1 MRTTIKLCTVALAVA
16 APAVQAQA
24 ERFFGL
30 TSGNAIVT
38 FDSSAPG
45 VTTSS
50 GTIAGLGGDTLTGLD
65 LRPANRTLYSVGT
78 SGNLYAISKNARGVN
93 YTATSLGVIT
103 GATPTGS
110 SFGIDF
116 NPTVDRLR
124 LTSDTNQNL
133 RINPNVM
140 PPAAIVDGA
149 ITLNSSSL
157 VDLVAVAYRNSRPGA
172 TTTVLY
178 GLDAV
183 SDSLVRA
190 TNANAGTYVGTNV
203 LGAAF
208 GALGF
213 SFAATDRVA
222 FDISGG
228 SNNGFFTINDG
239 FYGVNQI
246 TGAGTFLGNL
256 GTPGVTGIAAGAV
269 PEPAAWALMITGFG
283 LVGGAMRRRN
293 TGATVAA

>member
-1 MRTTIKLCTVALAVA
+1 MRKALQICTAVLAAAL
-16 APAVQAQA
+16 PAVQAQA
-24 ERFFGL
+24 ERVFGL
-30 TSGNAIVT
+30 TNGNAIVT
-38 FDSSAPG
+38 FDSSTPG

-78 SGNLYAISKNARGVN
+78 SGNLYAIRKNASGVN

-133 RINPNVM
+133 RINPTVT
-140 PPAAIVDGA
+140 PPVALVDTPV
-149 ITLNSSSL
+149 TLNGSSNI
-157 VDLVAVAYRNSRPGA
+157 DLVAVAYTNSRPGA
-172 TTTVLY
+172 TSTVLY

-190 TNANAGTYVGTNV
+190 TNANAGTYVGTNL

-208 GALGF
+208 GPLGV
-213 SFAATDRVA
+213 SFATTDRVA
-222 FDISGG
+222 FDVSGA
-228 SNNGFFTINDG
+228 SRAGFFTVNDG
-239 FYGVNQI
+239 FYSINTT
-246 TGAGTFLGNL
+246 TGAGTFIGNL
-256 GTPGVTGIAAGAV
+256 GASGVTGITAGAV
-269 PEPAAWALMITGFG
+269 PEPAAWALMTSGFG
-283 LVGGAMRRRN
+283 LVGGAMRRRAAG
-293 TGATVAA
+293 TTVVA